1 MHSKDTVEGN
11 STTRNASLSPSRGV
25 AFFRRVAGPIWLR
38 MGVTAVLEVRGRH
51 TGRPIKVTLFP
62 VEVDGTRY
70 VVSFGGV
77 TGWVR
82 NLRAAGGGELHRKGR
97 GESIT
102 AVEVDGDERERAIAA
117 YLARLGPIRRDR
129 DPVKKD
135 FDRLPNAADHPTFRL
150 EPTG

>member
-1 MHSKDTVEGN
+1 MVDQPQTPRGP
-11 STTRNASLSPSRGV
+11 LSPSRGV

-38 MGVTAVLEVRGRH
+38 MGVTAILEVSGRH
-51 TGRPIKVTLFP
+51 TGRQIKVTLFP

-70 VVSFGGV
+70 LVSFGGV
-77 TGWVR
+77 TYWVL
-82 NLRAAGGGELHRKGR
+82 NLRAAGGGELRCKGR
-97 GESIT
+97 AETFT

-135 FDRLPNAADHPTFRL
+135 FDRLPKAADHPTFRV
-150 EPTG
+150 EATG

>member
-1 MHSKDTVEGN
+1 MVDQPQTPREP
-11 STTRNASLSPSRGV
+11 LSPSRGV

-38 MGVTAVLEVRGRH
+38 MGVTSVLEVRGRH
-51 TGRPIKVTLFP
+51 TGRQIKVTIFP

-70 VVSFGGV
+70 LVSFGGI
-77 TGWVR
+77 TDWVR
-82 NLRAAGGGELHRKGR
+82 NLRAAGRCELRRRGR
-97 GESIT
+97 TATFT
-102 AVEVDGDERERAIAA
+102 AVEVDGAERERAIAA

>member
-1 MHSKDTVEGN
+1 MVDQPQTPREP
-11 STTRNASLSPSRGV
+11 LSPSRGV

-38 MGVTAVLEVRGRH
+38 MGVTSVLEVRGRH
-51 TGRPIKVTLFP
+51 TGRPIKVTIFP

-70 VVSFGGV
+70 LVSFGGI
-77 TGWVR
+77 TDWVR
-82 NLRAAGGGELHRKGR
+82 NLRAAGRCELRRRGR
-97 GESIT
+97 TETFT
-102 AVEVDGDERERAIAA
+102 AVEVDGAERERAIAA
-117 YLARLGPIRRDR
+117 YLGRLGPIRRDR